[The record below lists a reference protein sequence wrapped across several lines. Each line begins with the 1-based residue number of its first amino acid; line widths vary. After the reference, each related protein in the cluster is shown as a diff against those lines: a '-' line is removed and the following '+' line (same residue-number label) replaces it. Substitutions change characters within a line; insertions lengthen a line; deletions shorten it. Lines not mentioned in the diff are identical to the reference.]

1 MAENT
6 TRRWMLKIVPDA
18 APNADGEWVDADVP
32 CQLDSNR
39 EIYNFVPRPGYHVVQ
54 RAAPT
59 YPRDSEPPRPQHA

>member
-18 APNADGEWVDADVP
+18 SPNADGEWIDADVP
-32 CQLDSNR
+32 CQFDSDK
-39 EIYNFVPRPGYHVVQ
+39 EIYSFVPRPDWHVVQ

-59 YPRDSEPPRPQHA
+59 YPREIRSNHA